1 MTGVTDRTETAGSPA
16 PTPTDAAPAVD
27 PRAAERSAVI
37 DLAAIAHN
45 VGALRARVAPAA
57 LMAVVKADA
66 YGHGMLPVATAA
78 LDAGADW
85 LGVAHVSEA
94 LTLRRAGI
102 DAPVLAWLHTP
113 GTDFAAAVGAGI
125 DLGVSGWELEPI
137 AAAAAAAGRTARV
150 HLKIDTG
157 LGRNG
162 CTAEQWPGLV
172 RAALEH
178 EAAGRVRLVGVFS
191 HLAVA
196 DEPDR
201 PETDA
206 QVAAFR
212 AAVAVAEDAGARLE
226 ARHLAN
232 SPAILTRPDTH
243 FDLVRAGVS
252 LYGLSPLPG
261 VTSADL
267 GLAPAMTLRAAVAN
281 VKHVPAGQGVSYGL
295 RYRTG
300 AASALALVPLGY
312 ADGVPRIAADAPVLV
327 GGHRH
332 RVAGRIAMDQF
343 VVDLVDPVP
352 ADPAAL
358 LGTDAVLFGD
368 PATGAPAVEEWADA
382 AQTINYEIVTHIGD
396 RVPRVYRGDE
406 AGR

>member
-1 MTGVTDRTETAGSPA
+1 M
-16 PTPTDAAPAVD
+16 
-27 PRAAERSAVI
+27 

>member
-1 MTGVTDRTETAGSPA
+1 MTDRTDTAPEPA
-16 PTPTDAAPAVD
+16 DLTD
-27 PRAAERSAVI
+27 PRAAERSAVV
-37 DLAAIAHN
+37 DLAAIRHN
-45 VGALRARVAPAA
+45 VRTLRTRVAPAA

-78 LDAGADW
+78 LEAGADW

-94 LTLRRAGI
+94 LVLRRAGL
-102 DAPVLAWLHTP
+102 DAPLLAWLHTP
-113 GTDFAAAVGAGI
+113 ATDFAAAVEAGI

-162 CTAEQWPGLV
+162 CTAEEWPVLV
-172 RAALEH
+172 RAALDH
-178 EAAGRVRLVGVFS
+178 EAAGRLRLVGVFS

-196 DEPDR
+196 DEPVR

-212 AAVAVAEDAGARLE
+212 AAVAIAEDAGARLE

-252 LYGLSPLPG
+252 LYGLSPLAG
-261 VTSADL
+261 ISSAEL
-267 GLAPAMTLRAAVAN
+267 GLTPAMTLRAAIAN

-300 AASALALVPLGY
+300 TASALALVPVGY
-312 ADGVPRIAADAPVLV
+312 ADGVPRIATDAPVLID
-327 GGHRH
+327 GQRH
-332 RVAGRIAMDQF
+332 TVAGRIAMDQF

-352 ADPAAL
+352 SDPAAL
-358 LGTDAVLFGD
+358 LGADAVLFGD

-382 AQTINYEIVTHIGD
+382 AQTINYEVVTRIGS
-396 RVPRVYRGDE
+396 RVPRVYRNDG
-406 AGR
+406 AAR

>member
-1 MTGVTDRTETAGSPA
+1 MTGVTDRTDTAPEPA
-16 PTPTDAAPAVD
+16 DLTD
-27 PRAAERSAVI
+27 PRAAERSAVV
-37 DLAAIAHN
+37 DLAAIRHN
-45 VGALRARVAPAA
+45 VRTLRTRVAPAA

-78 LDAGADW
+78 LEAGADW

-94 LTLRRAGI
+94 LVLRRAGL
-102 DAPVLAWLHTP
+102 DAPLLAWLHTP
-113 GTDFAAAVGAGI
+113 ATDFAAAVEAGI

-162 CTAEQWPGLV
+162 CTAEEWPVLV
-172 RAALEH
+172 RAALDH
-178 EAAGRVRLVGVFS
+178 EAAGRLRLVGVFS

-196 DEPDR
+196 DEPVR

-212 AAVAVAEDAGARLE
+212 AAVAIAEDAGARLE

-252 LYGLSPLPG
+252 LYGLSPLAG
-261 VTSADL
+261 ISSAEL
-267 GLAPAMTLRAAVAN
+267 GLTPAMTLRAAIAN

-300 AASALALVPLGY
+300 TASALALVPVGY
-312 ADGVPRIAADAPVLV
+312 ADGVPRIATDAPVLID
-327 GGHRH
+327 GQRH
-332 RVAGRIAMDQF
+332 TVAGRIAMDQF

-352 ADPAAL
+352 SDPAAL
-358 LGTDAVLFGD
+358 LGADAVLFGD

-382 AQTINYEIVTHIGD
+382 AQTINYEVVTRIGS
-396 RVPRVYRGDE
+396 RVPRVYRNDG
-406 AGR
+406 AAR

>member
-1 MTGVTDRTETAGSPA
+1 MR
-16 PTPTDAAPAVD
+16 
-27 PRAAERSAVI
+27 R
-37 DLAAIAHN
+37 N
-45 VGALRARVAPAA
+45 VRALRARVAPAA
-57 LMAVVKADA
+57 LMAVVKADG
-66 YGHGMLPVATAA
+66 YGHGMLPVARAA

-94 LTLRRAGI
+94 LTLRSAGL
-102 DAPVLAWLHTP
+102 DAPLLAWLHTP
-113 GTDFAAAVGAGI
+113 GTDFDAAVDTDV
-125 DLGVSGWELEPI
+125 DLGVSGWELQPI
-137 AAAAAAAGRTARV
+137 AAAAARRGRAARV

-162 CTAEQWPGLV
+162 CTAEEWPALV
-172 RAALEH
+172 RAALDH

-196 DEPDR
+196 DELDR
-201 PETDA
+201 PETDT

-212 AAVAVAEDAGARLE
+212 AAVAVAEGAGARLE

-232 SPAILTRPDTH
+232 SPAILSRPDTH

-261 VTSADL
+261 VGSAEL
-267 GLAPAMTLRAAVAN
+267 GLTPAMTLRAAIAN
-281 VKHVPAGQGVSYGL
+281 VKQVPAGQGVSYGL
-295 RYRTG
+295 RYHTR
-300 AASALALVPLGY
+300 APSALALVPLGY
-312 ADGVPRIAADAPVLV
+312 ADGVPRIAADAPVLI

-343 VVDLVDPVP
+343 VVDLVDPAP

-368 PATGAPAVEEWADA
+368 PATGAPAVEEWAAA
-382 AQTINYEIVTHIGD
+382 AQTINYEIVTRIGA
-396 RVPRVYRGDE
+396 RVPREYRHAGD
-406 AGR
+406 AR

>member
-1 MTGVTDRTETAGSPA
+1 MNADAGA
-16 PTPTDAAPAVD
+16 PVD
-27 PRAAERSAVI
+27 PRAAERSAVV
-37 DLAAIAHN
+37 DLAAIRHN
-45 VGALRARVAPAA
+45 VRILRSRVAPAA

-78 LDAGADW
+78 LEAGADW

-94 LTLRRAGI
+94 LVLRRAGI
-102 DAPVLAWLHTP
+102 DAPLLAWLHTP
-113 GTDFAAAVGAGI
+113 ATDFAAAVDADV

-137 AAAAAAAGRTARV
+137 AAAAEAAGRPARV

-162 CTAEQWPGLV
+162 CTAEQWPVLV
-172 RAALEH
+172 RAALDH
-178 EAAGRVRLVGVFS
+178 EAAGRVRFVGVFS

-196 DEPDR
+196 DEPVR

-226 ARHLAN
+226 VRHLAN
-232 SPAILTRPDTH
+232 SPAILTRPETH

-252 LYGLSPLPG
+252 IYGLSPLAG
-261 VTSADL
+261 ITAAEL
-267 GLAPAMTLRAAVAN
+267 GLTPAMTLRAAIAN
-281 VKHVPAGQGVSYGL
+281 IKHVPAGQGISYGL
-295 RYRTG
+295 RYRTE
-300 AASALALVPLGY
+300 AASTLALVPVGY
-312 ADGVPRIAADAPVLV
+312 ADGVPRIAADAPVTID
-327 GGHRH
+327 GQRH
-332 RVAGRIAMDQF
+332 TVAGRIAMDQF

-352 ADPAAL
+352 TDPDAL

-368 PATGAPAVEEWADA
+368 PATGAPAVEEWAEA
-382 AQTINYEIVTHIGD
+382 AQTINYEVVTRIGT
-396 RVPRVYRGDE
+396 RVPRVYRDSGT
-406 AGR
+406 AR